1 MSNVKKSY
9 ETVVV
14 ISTKMGDEAVSALV
28 QKFKDLIELTLHLMV
43 LMNGEK
49 EN

>member
-28 QKFKDLIELTLHLMV
+28 QKFKDLIEANATLDGV
-43 LMNGEK
+43 DEWG
-49 EN
+49 